1 MNNNIFTEIE
11 LLIWIIENRSR
22 DLLADDIEEEIA
34 DLLGLFRYQSTL
46 WLALDLA
53 AVHFENDANGLRVI
67 NAYREEMTHEN
78 Q

>member
-1 MNNNIFTEIE
+1 MNNNRFTEIE

>member
-1 MNNNIFTEIE
+1 MNNNRFTEIE
-11 LLIWIIENRSR
+11 LLIWIIENRSS

-46 WLALDLA
+46 SLALDLA
-53 AVHFENDANGLRVI
+53 AVHFENDTHCLRVI